1 MPALFMKKIS
11 CGCMHSH
18 SCSASYISSD
28 WKSFP
33 PRASLNG
40 PKIGSLKGV
49 RSGKCGGWGRCWMWM
64 PLIMWAVPQTVCGLI
79 SCCYKTPAAGNL
91 WSFDMMAGLRWLLWR
106 WKCEALGTGPFGNVK
121 ALQVGLGAPKI
132 VSASLSLQM
141 SACGMFWVLVSWHV
155 AVLCLPT
162 SFQAESSGHRCHLQS
177 QCVSAGCHI
186 LFCIIN
192 KSCCHVG
199 W

>member
-91 WSFDMMAGLRWLLWR
+91 WSFDMMAGLRWLPWR